1 MEYRMSALVGRGLA
15 LSLTLFT
22 TSAFAQNNPERGDVR
37 YETTTVQT
45 GPGATTNTTTNE
57 GPFVTQ
63 VATTG
68 TDHSLVVG
76 HLGVGHFGILSI
88 PYAAGLDGEIGAQLN
103 APTIG
108 ARYWLDERLGI
119 EAAIGIGYASGSV
132 TTETGNVSTEVSEPS
147 VFGLALHAG
156 LPLVFATSSHF
167 AFQLIPELN
176 FGFASGGTSA
186 PGPMGADVDL
196 SGVLLQLG
204 ARVGAEIQF
213 GFIGIPQL
221 ALQATVGL
229 HMTYTGISASNETAN
244 TSVTRSDFAF
254 GTTLQN
260 TPWDIFRTNVAAIFY
275 F

>member
-1 MEYRMSALVGRGLA
+1 MSALVGRGLA

-22 TSAFAQNNPERGDVR
+22 TSALAQNNPEQGDVR
-37 YETTTVQT
+37 YQTTVQT
-45 GPGATTNTTTNE
+45 GPGETTTTTTSS

-88 PYAAGLDGEIGAQLN
+88 PYATSLEADGTGQLS

-108 ARYWLDERLGI
+108 ARYWLDERMAI
-119 EAAIGIGYASGSV
+119 EGALGIGYDSGSV
-132 TTETGNVSTEVSEPS
+132 TTKTGNMSTETTEPS
-147 VFGLALHAG
+147 IFGLALHAG

-167 AFQLIPELN
+167 AFELIPELN
-176 FGFASGGTSA
+176 FGFATGGTEL
-186 PGPMGADVDL
+186 PGGADVDL
-196 SGVLLQLG
+196 SGIMLQLG

-213 GFIGIPQL
+213 GFIDIPQL

-229 HMTYTGISASNETAN
+229 HMTYSGVSASNDMAN
-244 TSVTRSDFAF
+244 TSISRSDFTF

-260 TPWDIFRTNVAAIFY
+260 TPWDIFRGNVAAIYY